1 MDIPVLNL
9 YYLLLYAWDRLEEGR
24 VVAVGGLEH
33 RTTAD
38 LLARILVKGTRH
50 VLRRGLDRG
59 YVEHF
64 ETTSRLRGRVAF
76 APSVRRMLL
85 PQARAVCTFDEL
97 TPDVLTNRIL
107 RTTIGRL
114 MRVDALSDQHR
125 RDLRGVYRELGGVG
139 EIHLTRASFKRVRLH
154 AGNAF
159 YRFLLSAC
167 ALAHENLFPRDDG
180 QGYHFRDFARDDTQM
195 ARLFEAF
202 LLRFY
207 QRERPDLTAR
217 PESMAWIAEPIS
229 TLGPGQ
235 LPGMRTDVTLRGA
248 DWTCV
253 IDAKYYRAALSRW
266 HEDGTFDASNLY
278 QITAYLRTLESNG
291 GADGG
296 ADGVLLYP
304 VVEGTFDHTYRVGPH
319 RVRLL
324 TLDLTRPWPEIES
337 TLLDLASWSEL
348 SPSSANPLEAPF

>member
-1 MDIPVLNL
+1 MDIPVRNL

-24 VVAVGGLEH
+24 VVDVGDMEH
-33 RTTAD
+33 PTAAD
-38 LLARILVKGTRH
+38 LLARILISGTRH

-59 YVEHF
+59 YVERS

-85 PQARAVCTFDEL
+85 PQAQAVCAFDEL

-114 MRVDALSDQHR
+114 MRVDALDDSLR
-125 RDLRGVYRELGGVG
+125 RELRGVYRELGGVQ
-139 EIHLTRASFKRVRLH
+139 EVHLTRATFKRVRLH

-167 ALAHENLFPRDDG
+167 ALAHENLFPREEG
-180 QGYHFRDFARDDTQM
+180 QGYRFRDFVRDDGQM

-207 QRERPDLTAR
+207 QRERPDLIAR
-217 PESMAWIAEPIS
+217 AESMAWIAEPLS
-229 TLGPGQ
+229 TSGPGK
-235 LPGMRTDVTLRGA
+235 LPRMRTDVTLRGA

-278 QITAYLRTLESNG
+278 QITAYLRTLEANG
-291 GADGG
+291 GADSA

-324 TLDLTRPWPEIES
+324 TLDLTRSWPEIES
-337 TLLDLASWSEL
+337 SLLDLASWSEL
-348 SPSSANPLEAPF
+348 SPSSANHLEAPS